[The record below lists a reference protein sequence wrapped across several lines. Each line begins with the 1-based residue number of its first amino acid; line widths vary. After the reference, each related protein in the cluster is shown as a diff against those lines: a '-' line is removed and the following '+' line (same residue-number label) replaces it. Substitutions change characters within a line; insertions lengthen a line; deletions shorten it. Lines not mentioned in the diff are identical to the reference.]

1 MTRMT
6 FEQAV
11 DFILKGL
18 KVPASDRRAT
28 RDKVR
33 KRVRYGLGD
42 GTLPRLDLTT
52 TDVDLNELVL
62 WSRQKWPGKFT
73 DTKVQ
78 TFEKLSDRVELG
90 VGAQAFDFPVDIEA
104 CHTIIRDLLADRRLL
119 QMMVTRQAAVIA
131 ELRPPAEQ
139 YERIRKKNRA
149 SAGKPRN
156 G

>member
-1 MTRMT
+1 MTRLT
-6 FEQAV
+6 FDQAV

-18 KVPASDRRAT
+18 KAPASDRRAT

-78 TFEKLSDRVELG
+78 FLEKLSDRVELG
-90 VGAQAFDFPVDIEA
+90 VGAQAFDFPADIEA
-104 CHTIIRDLLADRRLL
+104 CHYIIRDLLADRRLL

-131 ELRPPAEQ
+131 ELRPLAEQ
-139 YERIRKKNRA
+139 YERNRTKNRA
-149 SAGKPRN
+149 SASKPRN

>member
-1 MTRMT
+1 MT

-11 DFILKGL
+11 DFIVEGL
-18 KVPASDRRAT
+18 KVPASDRRAS

-42 GTLPRLDLTT
+42 GTLPRLDLLT

-78 TFEKLSDRVELG
+78 VFEKLSDG
-90 VGAQAFDFPVDIEA
+90 VGLGAGAQVFDFPANLQA
-104 CHTIIRDLLADRRLL
+104 CHTVIRDLLADRRLL

-131 ELRPPAEQ
+131 ELRPLAEQ
-139 YERIRKKNRA
+139 YERNRAKNRA
-149 SAGKPRN
+149 SAGKPRP